1 MGEHPVMV
9 ASPLQ
14 GLLGDFCCLVKEG
27 AAFSF
32 CRRLL
37 RFGDACVL
45 QCKTTDCQELINK
58 SKFKSY
64 LAIIPNT
71 LIRLFLVACCS
82 FKYTAVSRG

>member
-14 GLLGDFCCLVKEG
+14 GLLGDFCCHVKGG
-27 AAFSF
+27 AAFSSW
-32 CRRLL
+32 RRLL
-37 RFGDACVL
+37 RFGDAFVL
-45 QCKTTDCQELINK
+45 QCKITDCQEVINR

-71 LIRLFLVACCS
+71 LIRLFLIACCS
-82 FKYTAVSRG
+82 RG